1 MMNSPGRIQ
10 VSHDVARDVTAKP
23 LLPLDPR
30 EPCPTRDVLDRIGDA
45 WSVLVILHLR
55 VAPVRFNQLR
65 RAISLISQRMLTV
78 TLRHLER
85 DGLVSRHVFPTNPPQ
100 VQYQLTPLGL
110 SLAAVVERLNQW
122 AHENGGAIDEARQ
135 IFDAKQK
142 PPVDATLELPPGAS
156 RSAPLA
162 GQ

>member
-1 MMNSPGRIQ
+1 MNSPRHIEATR
-10 VSHDVARDVTAKP
+10 DLTRDVTARA

-55 VAPVRFNQLR
+55 VAPARFNQLR

-122 AHENGGAIDEARQ
+122 AHENGSAIGEARQ

-142 PPVDATLELPPGAS
+142 PPVDATLELPPGAL
-156 RSAPLA
+156 RGAPLA